1 MVDHLA
7 FDTLHSIDAASCSRL
22 AAYLDEHRD
31 PATFR
36 RSVFMDWFVEERRLL
51 RRRLGNPLLGLPA
64 IPFRKNLGTP
74 SIVFVIGNAALPD
87 LRSGLIVHLG
97 ELICDA

>member
-7 FDTLHSIDAASCSRL
+7 FDTLHSIDAASCSLL

-36 RSVFMDWFVEERRLL
+36 RSVFMDWLMEERGPVF
-51 RRRLGNPLLGLPA
+51 RRLGDPLLGLPA
-64 IPFRKNLGTP
+64 ISFWEDLGTP

-87 LRSGLIVHLG
+87 LHSGLIVHLG